1 MTKMFNLNALSAPD
15 SGTQRLASIL
25 MAISEINKNS
35 TLLPNTTI
43 KVAYR
48 DSRSDEGKAFFAALN
63 LANSAFNVSG
73 VGKAVDIVIGAQS
86 SGESTASAQV
96 FKQFH
101 VPQISMS
108 STSALLSLKTDYP
121 YFSRICPSDTFQGMA
136 MASLLSHYG
145 W

>member
-1 MTKMFNLNALSAPD
+1 
-15 SGTQRLASIL
+15 

-48 DSRSDEGKAFFAALN
+48 DSRGDEGKAFFAALG
-63 LANSAFNVSG
+63 LATDTFNISG
-73 VGKAVDIVIGAQS
+73 VDKAADIVIGAQS

-108 STSALLSLKTDYP
+108 STSALLSSKKDYP
-121 YFSRICPSDTFQGMA
+121 YFSRTCPSDSFQGMA